1 MTHATGGA
9 INRVSRTTE
18 VDMYT
23 IDRIGFT
30 ILCINAMAYLSNDF
44 KGSVNSMEER
54 RKKCDKKCFKTVKN
68 THYQIFTIHHHKYR
82 FNQNNVIILG
92 DGAQVGWLAPLLET
106 SIKY

>member
-1 MTHATGGA
+1 MLWH
-9 INRVSRTTE
+9 
-18 VDMYT
+18 
-23 IDRIGFT
+23 
-30 ILCINAMAYLSNDF
+30 SNDL

-68 THYQIFTIHHHKYR
+68 THHQIFTIHHNKYR